1 MMKSFLKVALG
12 LGLLFGHVGAEAVQ
26 VSRLN
31 EADVA
36 VSSRSSAELEQAIK
50 DALAKVL
57 VKNSGSTETLVN
69 AEVQSL
75 IAQARSVLSQ
85 YGYVEN
91 DGRLYVRASFDNTRV
106 TSTLRSAQLPVW
118 GKQRPLTL
126 LWLATDGEGEKV
138 LLGDQS
144 DLAIRSQFNDA
155 SAQAGVPLLFP
166 LLDLDDM
173 MAANINSVRGFFADE
188 VAQASRRY
196 QSDFFALATLEA
208 AGSGY
213 EYRLALYPRQA
224 QSDIATPLQSVTQV
238 EGSADNL
245 DSAISA
251 ILSGMSS
258 FYVSR
263 YAVTGTSQESE
274 TELVFTGVD
283 RLKAVVDIETYLGQ
297 LSMVKSARLVS
308 IEGDSLRFA
317 LTLFGS
323 EDELRRTLALE
334 PRLQPQG
341 GTENNSQQ
349 GEGTIVDPFATAVQ
363 PGEIL
368 EVPGVPVQPNRYQ
381 WRGQ

>member
-224 QSDIATPLQSVTQV
+224 QSDIATPLQIGRAHV
-238 EGSADNL
+238 
-245 DSAISA
+245 
-251 ILSGMSS
+251 
-258 FYVSR
+258 
-263 YAVTGTSQESE
+263 
-274 TELVFTGVD
+274 
-283 RLKAVVDIETYLGQ
+283 
-297 LSMVKSARLVS
+297 
-308 IEGDSLRFA
+308 
-317 LTLFGS
+317 
-323 EDELRRTLALE
+323 
-334 PRLQPQG
+334 
-341 GTENNSQQ
+341 
-349 GEGTIVDPFATAVQ
+349 
-363 PGEIL
+363 
-368 EVPGVPVQPNRYQ
+368 
-381 WRGQ
+381 